1 MKISQFTYDCSEQED
16 ERYGCADHLY
26 ESRDF
31 SRSDTACIGDELV
44 TKAMSLV
51 AKVRAAELL

>member
-1 MKISQFTYDCSEQED
+1 MIAENKKMRDTAVLIIYMKAGI
-16 ERYGCADHLY
+16 
-26 ESRDF
+26 F
-31 SRSDTACIGDELV
+31 SRSDTACIGDELL